1 MQTAIEAYC
10 LESIQ
15 NIMLGEVK
23 ISTIT
28 PHPQRAQISNL
39 SKKKK
44 KKKRELTLSE
54 CEVHLEQ
61 RGHMELLQWRCALCW
76 VFLCSDL

>member
-28 PHPQRAQISNL
+28 PHPQRAQSSNL

-44 KKKRELTLSE
+44 KKEERVNS
-54 CEVHLEQ
+54 Q
-61 RGHMELLQWRCALCW
+61 
-76 VFLCSDL
+76 